1 VNLGGNEKKFCHM
14 DLTNKNILIV
24 GLGKSGIAAARFA
37 KQKGAF
43 VTVTDMAGEKEL
55 GVHAAMA
62 HQLGVMME
70 FGKHDIETFER
81 ADLIVLSPG
90 VPHTILPIQ
99 RAMAKGIPVVGEFEL
114 AARYIREPV
123 IAVSGTNGKTTT
135 TTLLGS
141 MLENSG
147 IKVFVGGNIGNPL
160 IDYAGKTGT
169 ADMVVAE
176 VSSFQLDTI
185 DTFRPRVGVLL
196 NITDDHL
203 DRYQDFKSYARSKAR
218 LFENQ
223 QHSDIAVL
231 NGSDPIISS
240 VTKDLHARKLLFSN
254 QENSRV
260 KYRATAIIRRG
271 DSSTPANITIRMK
284 EYQKISLHLSG
295 TYFPGR
301 HNLENAAAAS
311 LAALAVGGTPEGVQ
325 SALNDFKGLSHRI
338 EYIKTIDHVRVF
350 NDSKA
355 TNVDAVIR
363 ALETFE
369 EPIVL
374 IMGGRDKGGD
384 FRKLSEPIRHHVKKL
399 ILMGEAKHKIK
410 SVLKDACREG
420 VEIVSSMEGA
430 VISAYHAASPGDIV
444 LLSPACSSFDMYS
457 SYAERGEDFRR
468 VIGKLKK
475 IKRKKA

>member
-1 VNLGGNEKKFCHM
+1 M
-14 DLTNKNILIV
+14 DLNHKNILIV
-24 GLGKSGIAAARFA
+24 GLGMSGIAAARFA
-37 KQKGAF
+37 KKKGAS

-55 GVHAAMA
+55 GVYAAMA
-62 HQLGVMME
+62 HKLDVIME
-70 FGKHDIETFER
+70 LGKHDIKTFER
-81 ADLIVLSPG
+81 ADLIVISPG
-90 VPHTILPIQ
+90 VPHTIPPIQ
-99 RAMAKGIPVVGEFEL
+99 KAIAKGVPIVGEFEL

-135 TTLLGS
+135 TTLLGT

-147 IKVFVGGNIGNPL
+147 FKVFVGGNIGNPL
-160 IDYAGKTGT
+160 IDYADKKGT
-169 ADMVVAE
+169 ADVVVAE
-176 VSSFQLDTI
+176 VSSFQLDTM

-203 DRYQDFKSYARSKAR
+203 DRYPDVKSYARSKGR

-223 QHSDIAVL
+223 QQSDCAVL

-240 VTKDLHARKLLFSN
+240 ITKDLHARKLFFCH
-254 QENSRV
+254 QENSQV
-260 KYRATAIIRRG
+260 KDRATALISRG
-271 DSSTPANITIRMK
+271 DPSAQANITIRMK
-284 EYQKISLHLSG
+284 EHQKISLHLSA
-295 TYFPGR
+295 TNFPGR

-311 LAALAVGGTPEGVQ
+311 LAAVAVGGTPEGVQ
-325 SALNDFKGLSHRI
+325 SALNDFKGLPHRI
-338 EYIKTIDHVRVF
+338 EYIATIDDVRF
-350 NDSKA
+350 FDDSKA

-363 ALETFE
+363 ALETFG

-374 IMGGRDKGGD
+374 IMGGRDKGAD
-384 FRKLSEPIRHHVKKL
+384 FSKLLEPIRQHIKKL

-410 SVLKDACREG
+410 SVLEDACRE
-420 VEIVSSMEGA
+420 SAKTASTMEDA

-468 VIGKLKK
+468 VIGNLKEV
-475 IKRKKA
+475 KRKKA

>member
-1 VNLGGNEKKFCHM
+1 M

-37 KQKGAF
+37 KKKGAL

-62 HQLGVMME
+62 HKLGVIME

-90 VPHTILPIQ
+90 VPHTIPPIQ
-99 RAMAKGIPVVGEFEL
+99 RAMAKGVPILGEFEL
-114 AARYIREPV
+114 AARYIPEPV

-160 IDYAGKTGT
+160 IDYADKTGT

-185 DTFRPRVGVLL
+185 ETFRPRVGVLL
-196 NITDDHL
+196 NITEDHL
-203 DRYQDFKSYARSKAR
+203 DRYPDFKSYARSKGR

-223 QHSDIAVL
+223 QHSDSAVL
-231 NGSDPIISS
+231 NGSDTIIRS
-240 VTKDLHARKLLFSN
+240 VTKNLHARKLLFCH

-260 KYRATAIIRRG
+260 EDGATALIRRG
-271 DSSTPANITIRMK
+271 DPSTPANITIRMK
-284 EYQKISLHLSG
+284 EHQKISLHLSG
-295 TYFPGR
+295 IHFPGR

-311 LAALAVGGTPEGVQ
+311 LAALAAGGTPEGVQ
-325 SALNDFKGLSHRI
+325 SALNDFKGLPHRI
-338 EYIKTIDHVRVF
+338 EYIATIGDVRFF

-369 EPIVL
+369 DPIVL

-384 FRKLSEPIRHHVKKL
+384 FRKLSEPIRHHIKKL

-410 SVLKDACREG
+410 SVLEDACRES
-420 VEIVSSMEGA
+420 VQTASSMEAA
-430 VISAYHAASPGDIV
+430 VFSSYHAASPGDIV

-468 VIGKLKK
+468 VIGKLKDV
-475 IKRKKA
+475 KRKKA

>member
-1 VNLGGNEKKFCHM
+1 M
-14 DLTNKNILIV
+14 DLNHKNILIV

-37 KQKGAF
+37 KKKGAL

-62 HQLGVMME
+62 HKLGVIME
-70 FGKHDIETFER
+70 LGKHDIETFER

-99 RAMAKGIPVVGEFEL
+99 RAMAKGVPIVGEFEL

-123 IAVSGTNGKTTT
+123 IGVSGTNGKTTT

-141 MLENSG
+141 MLKNSG
-147 IKVFVGGNIGNPL
+147 VKVFVGGNIGNPL
-160 IDYAGKTGT
+160 IDYADKTGT

-203 DRYQDFKSYARSKAR
+203 DRYPDFKSYARSKAR

-231 NGSDPIISS
+231 NGSDPIIRS
-240 VTKDLHARKLLFSN
+240 VTKDLQARKLFFCH
-254 QENSRV
+254 QENSMI
-260 KYRATAIIRRG
+260 KDKAAALIRQG
-271 DSSTPANITIRMK
+271 DDPSTPANITIRMK
-284 EYQKISLHLSG
+284 EHQNISLHLSG
-295 TYFPGR
+295 TNFPGR
-301 HNLENAAAAS
+301 HNLENVAAAS

-338 EYIKTIDHVRVF
+338 EYIATIDDVRF
-350 NDSKA
+350 FDDSKA

-363 ALETFE
+363 ALEIFE
-369 EPIVL
+369 DPIVL

-384 FRKLSEPIRHHVKKL
+384 FRNLLEPIRQHIKKL
-399 ILMGEAKHKIK
+399 ILMGEAKDKIK
-410 SVLKDACREG
+410 SVLKDACRER
-420 VEIVSSMEGA
+420 VQTASSMEAA
-430 VISAYHAASPGDIV
+430 VFSAYHAASPGDIV

-468 VIGKLKK
+468 VIGKLKQV
-475 IKRKKA
+475 KRKKA

>member
-1 VNLGGNEKKFCHM
+1 M
-14 DLTNKNILIV
+14 DLNYKNILIV
-24 GLGKSGIAAARFA
+24 GLGKSGIASARFA
-37 KQKGAF
+37 KKKGAL

-55 GVHAAMA
+55 GVYAAMA
-62 HQLGVMME
+62 HKLGVIME

-90 VPHTILPIQ
+90 VPHTIPPIQ
-99 RAMAKGIPVVGEFEL
+99 RAMAKGIPVIGEFEL
-114 AARYIREPV
+114 AVRYIREPI

-160 IDYAGKTGT
+160 IDYADKTGT
-169 ADMVVAE
+169 VDIVVAE

-185 DTFRPRVGVLL
+185 ERFRPRVGVLL
-196 NITDDHL
+196 NITEDHL
-203 DRYQDFKSYARSKAR
+203 DRYPDFKFYARSKGR

-223 QHSDIAVL
+223 QHDDIAVL
-231 NGSDPIISS
+231 NGSDPIIDS
-240 VTKDLHARKLLFSN
+240 VTQDLHARKLLFCH

-260 KYRATAIIRRG
+260 KDRAAALIRRG

-284 EYQKISLHLSG
+284 AHQKISLHLSG
-295 TYFPGR
+295 THFPGR

-311 LAALAVGGTPEGVQ
+311 LAALAAGATPEGVQ
-325 SALNDFKGLSHRI
+325 SALNDFKGLPHRI
-338 EYIKTIDHVRVF
+338 EYIATIDHVRFF

-369 EPIVL
+369 EPIIL

-384 FRKLSEPIRHHVKKL
+384 FHKLTEPIRRHIKKL

-410 SVLKDACREG
+410 SVLEDNYRES
-420 VEIVSSMEGA
+420 VQTASSMETA
-430 VISAYHAASPGDIV
+430 VISAYHSASPGDIV
-444 LLSPACSSFDMYS
+444 LLSPACSSFDRYG

-468 VIGKLKK
+468 VIDNLKQV
-475 IKRKKA
+475 KRKKA

>member
-1 VNLGGNEKKFCHM
+1 M

-24 GLGKSGIAAARFA
+24 GLGLSGIAAARFA

-62 HQLGVMME
+62 HQLGVIME
-70 FGKHDIETFER
+70 LGKHDIQTFER

-99 RAMAKGIPVVGEFEL
+99 RAMAKGIPIVGEFEL

-160 IDYAGKTGT
+160 IDYAGKTGS

-185 DTFRPRVGVLL
+185 HTFRPRVGVLL
-196 NITDDHL
+196 NITEDHL
-203 DRYQDFKSYARSKAR
+203 DRYPDFKSYARSKGR

-223 QHSDIAVL
+223 HQNDSAVL
-231 NGSDPIISS
+231 NGSDPIIGS
-240 VTKDLHARKLLFSN
+240 VTKDLPSRKLLFSH
-254 QENSRV
+254 QKNSRG
-260 KYRATAIIRRG
+260 KDWASALIRRG
-271 DSSTPANITIRMK
+271 NSSTPASITIRMK
-284 EYQKISLHLSG
+284 EHQKISLHLSG
-295 TYFPGR
+295 IYFPGW

-311 LAALAVGGTPEGVQ
+311 LAALAAGGTPEGVQ
-325 SALNDFKGLSHRI
+325 SALNDFKGLPHRI
-338 EYIKTIDHVRVF
+338 EYIETIDHVRFF

-384 FRKLSEPIRHHVKKL
+384 FLKLWEPIRQHIKKL
-399 ILMGEAKHKIK
+399 ILMGEAKDKIT
-410 SVLKDACREG
+410 SVFGDGFREKMQTATT
-420 VEIVSSMEGA
+420 MEHA
-430 VISAYHAASPGDIV
+430 VLSAYHAASPGDIV
-444 LLSPACSSFDMYS
+444 LLSPACASFDMYN

-468 VIGKLKK
+468 VVGKLKK
-475 IKRKKA
+475 VKRKKHDQN

>member
-1 VNLGGNEKKFCHM
+1 M
-14 DLTNKNILIV
+14 DLNHKNILIV
-24 GLGKSGIAAARFA
+24 GLGISGIATARFA

-62 HQLGVMME
+62 HQLGVIME

-99 RAMAKGIPVVGEFEL
+99 RAMAKGVPIVGEFEL

-147 IKVFVGGNIGNPL
+147 LKVFVGGNIGNPL
-160 IDYAGKTGT
+160 IDYAAKTGS

-185 DTFRPRVGVLL
+185 TTFRPHVGVLL
-196 NITDDHL
+196 NITEDHL
-203 DRYQDFKSYARSKAR
+203 DRYPDFKSYARSKGR

-223 QHSDIAVL
+223 QQNDSAVL

-240 VTKDLHARKLLFSN
+240 MTKHLHSRKLPFCH
-254 QENSRV
+254 QENSRA
-260 KYRATAIIRRG
+260 KERASALIHRG
-271 DSSTPANITIRMK
+271 DLSTPASITIRMK
-284 EYQKISLHLSG
+284 EHRKISLHLSG

-311 LAALAVGGTPEGVQ
+311 LAALAGGGTPEGVQ
-325 SALNDFKGLSHRI
+325 FALNEFKGLAHRI
-338 EYIKTIDHVRVF
+338 EYIETIDHVRFF

-369 EPIVL
+369 EPILL

-384 FRKLSEPIRHHVKKL
+384 FRKLWDPIRQHIKKL
-399 ILMGEAKHKIK
+399 ILMGEATHKIK
-410 SVLKDACREG
+410 SVLGDHFRERTQTASTMEDAVR
-420 VEIVSSMEGA
+420 
-430 VISAYHAASPGDIV
+430 SAYHAASPGDIV
-444 LLSPACSSFDMYS
+444 LLSPACASFDMYS

-468 VIGKLKK
+468 VVRNLKK
-475 IKRKKA
+475 TKRKKA

>member
-1 VNLGGNEKKFCHM
+1 M
-14 DLTNKNILIV
+14 DITHKNILIV
-24 GLGKSGIAAARFA
+24 GLGISGIAAARFA
-37 KQKGAF
+37 KQKGAR

-55 GVHAAMA
+55 GVHADMA
-62 HQLGVMME
+62 HKLGVIME
-70 FGKHDIETFER
+70 LGKHDIETFER

-90 VPHTILPIQ
+90 VPHTILPVQ
-99 RAMAKGIPVVGEFEL
+99 RAMAKGVPIVGEFEL

-135 TTLLGS
+135 TTLLGT

-147 IKVFVGGNIGNPL
+147 VKVFVGGNIGNPL
-160 IDYAGKTGT
+160 IDHADKTGT
-169 ADMVVAE
+169 ADVVVAE
-176 VSSFQLDTI
+176 VSSFQLDTM
-185 DTFRPRVGVLL
+185 DAFRPRVGVLL

-203 DRYQDFKSYARSKAR
+203 DRYPDVKSYARSKGR

-240 VTKDLHARKLLFSN
+240 VTEDLHARKLLFCH

-260 KYRATAIIRRG
+260 KDRAAALISRG
-271 DSSTPANITIRMK
+271 NPSTPASITIRMK
-284 EYQKISLHLSG
+284 GHQKISLYLSG
-295 TYFPGR
+295 TNLPGR

-311 LAALAVGGTPEGVQ
+311 LAALAVGGTPQGVQ
-325 SALNDFKGLSHRI
+325 SALNDFKGLPHRI
-338 EYIKTIDHVRVF
+338 EFIETIDHVRFF

-384 FRKLSEPIRHHVKKL
+384 FSKLLEPIRNHTKKL
-399 ILMGEAKHKIK
+399 ILMGEAKHKLK
-410 SVLKDACREG
+410 TVLKDACREK
-420 VEIVSSMEGA
+420 VQTASTMEDA
-430 VISAYHAASPGDIV
+430 VISAYHGASPGDIV
-444 LLSPACSSFDMYS
+444 LLSPACSSFDMYN

-468 VIGKLKK
+468 MVGNLKEV
-475 IKRKKA
+475 KRKKA

>member
-1 VNLGGNEKKFCHM
+1 M

-37 KQKGAF
+37 GKKGAL

-62 HQLGVMME
+62 HKLGVNME
-70 FGKHDIETFER
+70 LGKHDIETFER

-90 VPHTILPIQ
+90 VPHTIPPIQ
-99 RAMAKGIPVVGEFEL
+99 RAMAKGVPILGEFEL
-114 AARYIREPV
+114 AARYIREPI

-160 IDYAGKTGT
+160 IDYADKTGT
-169 ADMVVAE
+169 VDMVVAE

-185 DTFRPRVGVLL
+185 ETFRPRVGVLL
-196 NITDDHL
+196 NITEDHL
-203 DRYQDFKSYARSKAR
+203 DRYPDFKSYARSKGR

-223 QHSDIAVL
+223 QHSDFAVL
-231 NGSDPIISS
+231 NGSDPVIDSM
-240 VTKDLHARKLLFSN
+240 TKDLRARKLLFCH
-254 QENSRV
+254 QENSRA
-260 KYRATAIIRRG
+260 KDRAAALIRRG
-271 DSSTPANITIRMK
+271 DSSTPAIITIGINAHK
-284 EYQKISLHLSG
+284 KISLNLSG
-295 TYFPGR
+295 THFPGR

-311 LAALAVGGTPEGVQ
+311 LAALAVGATSQGVQ

-338 EYIKTIDHVRVF
+338 EYIATINHVRFF

-363 ALETFE
+363 AVETFE
-369 EPIVL
+369 DPIVL

-384 FRKLSEPIRHHVKKL
+384 FRKLSEPIRHHIKKL

-410 SVLKDACREG
+410 SVLKDAYRQ
-420 VEIVSSMEGA
+420 IVQSESSMEAA

-444 LLSPACSSFDMYS
+444 LLSPACSSFDRYG

-468 VIGKLKK
+468 AVGKLKGV
-475 IKRKKA
+475 KRKRA

>member
-1 VNLGGNEKKFCHM
+1 M
-14 DLTNKNILIV
+14 DLNHKNILIV
-24 GLGKSGIAAARFA
+24 GLGISGIAAARFV
-37 KQKGAF
+37 KQKGAL

-62 HQLGVMME
+62 HKLGVIME
-70 FGKHDIETFER
+70 LGKHDIETFER

-99 RAMAKGIPVVGEFEL
+99 RAMAKGVPIVGEFEL

-147 IKVFVGGNIGNPL
+147 FKVFVGGNIGNPL
-160 IDYAGKTGT
+160 IDYAGKRGT
-169 ADMVVAE
+169 ADIVVAE

-203 DRYQDFKSYARSKAR
+203 DRYPDFWSYARSKAR

-231 NGSDPIISS
+231 NGSDPVISS
-240 VTKDLHARKLLFSN
+240 VTKDLHARKLLFSH
-254 QENSRV
+254 QENSRG
-260 KYRATAIIRRG
+260 KDGATAIIHRG

-284 EYQKISLHLSG
+284 EHKKISLHLSG
-295 TYFPGR
+295 TNFPGR

-325 SALNDFKGLSHRI
+325 FALNDFKGLSHRI
-338 EYIKTIDHVRVF
+338 EYIATIDGVRF
-350 NDSKA
+350 FDDSKA

-363 ALETFE
+363 ALETFQ

-384 FRKLSEPIRHHVKKL
+384 FRKLSEPIRQHIKKL
-399 ILMGEAKHKIK
+399 ILMGEATYKIE
-410 SVLKDACREG
+410 SVLKDASRERPQTA
-420 VEIVSSMEGA
+420 SSMEDA

-468 VIGKLKK
+468 VIGNLKQV
-475 IKRKKA
+475 KRKKA